1 MKEFNI
7 DNILVVDIEEVR
19 PNSWNPKNKDTWE
32 YKKILKSIK
41 KDGLKAPV
49 IVRENNGFEIID
61 GEQRYTALKELGRK
75 KIVINNQGVVD
86 DIEAKNETLWW
97 QLQVPFDNTLL
108 SPLIAELQIADVEL
122 PFADDTIEELLNLA
136 DFDLENMLKE
146 QIENNEVRTLSV
158 KLGKEAYEIIMQA
171 IEKVKSE
178 VDGCTEARA
187 LELICADYLGK

>member
-1 MKEFNI
+1 MKEFSI
-7 DNILVVDIEEVR
+7 ENILVVDIDQVR

-32 YKKILKSIK
+32 YKKIVKSIE

-178 VDGCTEARA
+178 IDGCTEARA